1 MRNSIRYWDKVIS
14 VGSMALVETSVPDI
28 LKQKLTI
35 QNTKLDYNMP
45 LYRKTENNNMLYIPR
60 GIVRKPVDPIDWQ
73 AMNVKNKIELKPVQK
88 DMVNNFIEYIENEN
102 PCGGILSA
110 GTGVGKTVMGIWLA
124 CHFNLKTL
132 VIVPTDRIFH
142 QWVERI
148 QTFTNCKEVGI
159 VRGSICDCDY
169 PFTVAMLHTICKD
182 RFKNLEKEFGTV
194 IYDEVHTISTLHF
207 NTVAGRFYSKIN
219 IGLSATPRRKDG
231 MENVFFYHI
240 GEIAV
245 LHKKVDAVPKVVI
258 VKYYDPAT
266 YHGGFVWNGKLNIGR
281 YFNRLATVENRN
293 RTIAKYVSIAYKNNH
308 NILVLTERLNH
319 IEKIISKL
327 LGLGIKPSD
336 VGRLTSTI
344 KEIDRR
350 VIVGTYGS
358 AGLGLDIPSL
368 SCVVLAMPRTDVIQ
382 AVGRVTRAKDRTP
395 IVIDIV
401 DEASHLMGRWFDKR
415 LKFYKKLTKDIVYV

>member
-1 MRNSIRYWDKVIS
+1 MSNSTTYWDRVIS
-14 VGSMALVETSVPDI
+14 VGAMALVETSVPDL

-35 QNTKLDYNMP
+35 QNTKLEYTLP
-45 LYRKTENNNMLYIPR
+45 LYKETENKNRLYIPR
-60 GIVRKPVDPIDWQ
+60 GVVRRSVDPVKWQ
-73 AMNVKNKIELKPVQK
+73 AMNVKHKISLKPVQK
-88 DMVNNFIEYIENEN
+88 DMVDNFIEYIENEN
-102 PCGGILSA
+102 PCGGIFSV
-110 GTGVGKTVMGIWLA
+110 GTGIGKTVMGIWLA

-159 VRGSICDCDY
+159 VRGSICDYDY

-182 RFKNLEKEFGTV
+182 RFEYLEKEFGTV
-194 IYDEVHTISTLHF
+194 IYDEVHTISTMHF
-207 NTVAGRFYSKIN
+207 NTVAGRFHSRIN

-240 GEIAV
+240 GGIAV
-245 LHKKVDAVPKVVI
+245 SHKKVDAVPKIVI
-258 VKYYDPAT
+258 VRYYDPASF
-266 YHGGFVWNGKLNIGR
+266 HGSYVWNGKLNIGR
-281 YFNRLATVENRN
+281 YFNRLMNIENRN
-293 RTIAKYVSIAYKNNH
+293 KVIAKYVSTAYKNNH
-308 NILVLTERLNH
+308 NILVLTERLGH
-319 IEKIISKL
+319 IEKIVSKL
-327 LGLGIKPSD
+327 LGFGIKPSD
-336 VGRLTSTI
+336 IGRLTSEV
-344 KEIDRR
+344 KEIDRK

-368 SCVVLAMPRTDVIQ
+368 SCVVLTMPRTDVVQ

-401 DEASHLMGRWFDKR
+401 DEASHLMERWFNKR
-415 LKFYKKLTKDIVYV
+415 LRFYKKLTKDIVYV